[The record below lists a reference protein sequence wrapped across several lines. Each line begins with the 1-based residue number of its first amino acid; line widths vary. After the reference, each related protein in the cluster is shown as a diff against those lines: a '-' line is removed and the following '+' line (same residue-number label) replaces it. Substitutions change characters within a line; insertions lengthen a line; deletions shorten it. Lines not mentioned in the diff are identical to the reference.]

1 MEPLEHSVLKK
12 PLDGGSLEGISVVDL
27 FEHLVMEP
35 LEHSVLVTTLD
46 VRPLMELSVWEPL
59 EHSDCV
65 VTDHVDLDSLWM
77 APWDAGGTLG
87 GSCRP
92 TVPTWRSVSFGGS
105 AIPPA
110 VFVDKDCSRLF
121 WILGRMCV
129 LDVNVGQTGVLTGS
143 LGDDP
148 QMNFPRSPMSPGD
161 VGMLLSVSVSPMGNT
176 SRRRGS
182 VGNGHSPGI
191 DSMIVMSF
199 PRKSSTPGEMCVV
212 ELESIAVMGFPRNS
226 STPDERCAVEL
237 DFPRAS
243 FPPGESCA
251 EDRNYIRPACLAG
264 SPVCAWTV
272 TGSLL
277 FGSPHRLVRSCFCSA
292 VLFLRRIDELDIFR
306 KSTDVPQNH
315 LLATVIS
322 RLTPDICL
330 LAWTVLIS
338 PSFCGEI
345 GDLSHCKRLGQYL
358 IPLGNFMRI
367 VLILCYI
374 CRVFAVRFMASS
386 RSPDMDQA
394 GPSCAPSE
402 PLPGTF
408 LGLALDLRSEKL
420 YNLAHDIP
428 DVMGLRALRPSA
440 AIVKVMSVPDS
451 QCIRVVTPD
460 DHENIG
466 FHEILLHDMEEEELP
481 FVTTSEHDYLRRVWP
496 KTLFIFMS
504 RYQQDLEHLR
514 KECKERFGC
523 TQSGN
528 CTHCGKH
535 IQRDL
540 GKFIA
545 FCHMELAQLWRC
557 PVMWCTV
564 WKGSAQD
571 CIDHMRRTRNVPLS
585 VKAANL
591 AKFFSSLWRS
601 ILCCLGGLARLCPI
615 GTGSSVGPAVMRLS
629 GVLTCVGCMPFWRN
643 RTRQ

>member
-1 MEPLEHSVLKK
+1 MGAV
-12 PLDGGSLEGISVVDL
+12 
-27 FEHLVMEP
+27 
-35 LEHSVLVTTLD
+35 
-46 VRPLMELSVWEPL
+46 

-92 TVPTWRSVSFGGS
+92 TVPTWRTVSFGGS

-110 VFVDKDCSRLF
+110 VFVEKDCLRLF
-121 WILGRMCV
+121 WSLGWMCV
-129 LDVNVGQTGVLTGS
+129 LDVHVGQTGVPMGS
-143 LGDDP
+143 QGDDP

-161 VGMLLSVSVSPMGNT
+161 VGVSLSVLVSPMGNT

-182 VGNGHSPGI
+182 VGKI

-212 ELESIAVMGFPRNS
+212 ELESITVMGFPRNS
-226 STPDERCAVEL
+226 STPGERCTVEL

-251 EDRNYIRPACLAG
+251 EDRNYIRLAWLAG
-264 SPVCAWTV
+264 SPVCTWTV

-277 FGSPHRLVRSCFCSA
+277 FGSPHRLVRSCFRSA

-315 LLATVIS
+315 LFATVVS

-338 PSFCGEI
+338 PSFCGES
-345 GDLSHCKRLGQYL
+345 GDLWHCKRLGQYL
-358 IPLGNFMRI
+358 IPLGNFVRI
-367 VLILCYI
+367 VLFLCYG
-374 CRVFAVRFMASS
+374 SG
-386 RSPDMDQA
+386 
-394 GPSCAPSE
+394 GPFLCSF
-402 PLPGTF
+402 GTATRDV
-408 LGLALDLRSEKL
+408 LGPCLGSEKL
-420 YNLAHDIP
+420 YNLAQDIP
-428 DVMGLRALRPSA
+428 DIMGLRAIRPSA

-451 QCIRVVTPD
+451 RCIQVVTPD
-460 DHENIG
+460 DHVNIG

-481 FVTTSEHDYLRRVWP
+481 FVTTSKLDYLRRVWP

-528 CTHCGKH
+528 CTHCGKYV
-535 IQRDL
+535 QR
-540 GKFIA
+540 
-545 FCHMELAQLWRC
+545 
-557 PVMWCTV
+557 
-564 WKGSAQD
+564 
-571 CIDHMRRTRNVPLS
+571 
-585 VKAANL
+585 
-591 AKFFSSLWRS
+591 
-601 ILCCLGGLARLCPI
+601 
-615 GTGSSVGPAVMRLS
+615 
-629 GVLTCVGCMPFWRN
+629 
-643 RTRQ
+643 